1 MLKDIILYIP
11 RKIYAHFDYIHK
23 LEKENTELNIL
34 LVKHKRLLKRIVS
47 ECDYNTQ
54 INNYSNGYSGLKKN
68 KRASPNVPPRTKLTL
83 DSLFQL
89 PFTILT

>member
-34 LVKHKRLLKRIVS
+34 LVKHIRLLKRIVS

-54 INNYSNGYSGLKKN
+54 INNYSNGYSGFRKIKEL
-68 KRASPNVPPRTKLTL
+68 AQTFPQEQS
-83 DSLFQL
+83 
-89 PFTILT
+89 